1 MDQHS
6 GLPEA
11 VQELDAWRRLII
23 DKIHVVVECF
33 RCVCNINGITFGAN
47 MENLHIHKIRT
58 EARKVSPLHI

>member
-1 MDQHS
+1 MDQHG
-6 GLPEA
+6 GLPDA
-11 VQELDAWRRLII
+11 VQKLDAWRRLII
-23 DKIHVVVECF
+23 DKIHVVVKCF